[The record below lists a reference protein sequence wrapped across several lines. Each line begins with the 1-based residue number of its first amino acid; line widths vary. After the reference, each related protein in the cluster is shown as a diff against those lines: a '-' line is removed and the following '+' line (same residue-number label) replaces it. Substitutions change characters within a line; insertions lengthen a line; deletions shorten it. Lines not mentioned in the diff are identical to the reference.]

1 MYNFNPFKIPSYIE
15 WKESV
20 EKFNADVKK
29 FWSDWF
35 DDIKKNLDK

>member
-1 MYNFNPFKIPSYIE
+1 MYNFNPFKIPSYTE

-29 FWSDWF
+29 FWFDWF